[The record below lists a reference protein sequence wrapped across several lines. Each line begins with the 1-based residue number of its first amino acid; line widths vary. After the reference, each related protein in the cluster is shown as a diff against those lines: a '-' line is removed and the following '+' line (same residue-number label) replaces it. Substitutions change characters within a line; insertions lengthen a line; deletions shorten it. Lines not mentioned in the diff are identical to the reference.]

1 VSARLDIVGAVGRE
15 RTLDFEGLSALPGQV
30 ADVGSLVAGRTGGAV
45 RLADVLDAAGVLD
58 TASHL
63 TVESA
68 DGRFAAS
75 VPLDAVRE
83 AVLVYRVGDA
93 SLPEAQGGPV
103 RLLIPD
109 AARCGRADVDT
120 CANVKHVSVLR
131 LSTGRGRDTRP
142 TTKAEH
148 AAMHRHDDE
157 DR

>member
-1 VSARLDIVGAVGRE
+1 MNARLEIVGAVRQA
-15 RTLDFEGLSALPGQV
+15 RTFDFDGLAALPGQV

-45 RLADVLDAAGVLD
+45 RLSEVLDAAGMQ
-58 TASHL
+58 TAASHL

-75 VPLDAVRE
+75 VPLDAVRD
-83 AVLVYRVGDA
+83 AVLVYRLGD
-93 SLPEAQGGPV
+93 SVLPAANGGPV

-109 AARCGRADVDT
+109 AARCGRADVDM

-131 LSTGRGRDTRP
+131 VGTEPGRDTRP

-148 AAMHRHDDE
+148 AAMHRHDE
-157 DR
+157 DA